1 MFKNTIDSKDSY
13 IDNNGNEVIDLG
25 QTIFS
30 MADTGSVV
38 YSYYKANKDT
48 EMRPDLISV
57 FACGTDEY
65 AEMIMKYSI
74 IDNPFAIEEGD
85 ILAIPSVTSMYNE
98 VRDTTSENNVASTE
112 SYDYIKNYH
121 KYIDKNKLPEN
132 AVSDN
137 NNISVGV
144 SQKSGVEA
152 NLANN
157 GKSGLRIENGRIYFG
172 SSVSVSAS
180 DAEDITGT
188 NDTTSDKVDCAKNG
202 VTIGQFINATVKNSI

>member
-1 MFKNTIDSKDSY
+1 MFKYTIDSKDSY
-13 IDNNGNEVIDLG
+13 IDNDGNEVIDFG

-30 MADTGSVV
+30 IADTGSVI
-38 YSYYKANKDT
+38 YSYYKITKDT

-65 AEMIMKYSI
+65 AEMIMKYSM
-74 IDNPFAIEEGD
+74 IDNPFAIEAGD
-85 ILAIPSVTSMYNE
+85 ILAVPSVSSMYNE
-98 VRDTTSENNVASTE
+98 VRDITTSTDTTNTE

-121 KYIDKNKLPEN
+121 KYIDKNKLPDG
-132 AVSDN
+132 AASDN

-172 SSVSVSAS
+172 DNVSVSAS

-188 NDTTSDKVDCAKNG
+188 NDTVSDKVDCAKNG
-202 VTIGQFINATVKNSI
+202 VTVGQFITAAIKNSI